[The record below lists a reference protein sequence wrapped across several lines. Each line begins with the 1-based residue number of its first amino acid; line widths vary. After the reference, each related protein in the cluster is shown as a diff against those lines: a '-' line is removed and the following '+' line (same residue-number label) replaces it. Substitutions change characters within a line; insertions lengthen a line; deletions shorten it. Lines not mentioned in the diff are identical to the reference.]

1 MSVTQTMNV
10 FFAELVRRRSENQTE
25 RRIKDFFYRV
35 MNSTLTDKSV
45 TVREYATNTIDFED
59 NASQTKLNEKAQV
72 YVLYVFVYREKVMS
86 HLEWYELWCSSQYV
100 AEKEEKFTALE
111 FFCSRIKFYI
121 DKHQQHFVYVPPSP
135 IDFFVPLLP
144 EVFFTFKYLQG
155 PLNEKYIKTFFAVD
169 ALLRRRGDI
178 QNETD
183 MMLYAEE
190 VVEFL
195 KAEQD
200 LSDDLHGVDIY
211 EYEANG
217 DISLFDFASGPKNV
231 YYQEARLAF
240 HKATF
245 LAIHFEIPKVFA
257 QIFGQQSGV
266 ATVRLAELE
275 VCRSYIEDQF
285 GSFEREFDRSVYDRH
300 RGLDSNNYYWYK
312 MYREIVKWGQIPIVR
327 QPSAI
332 RLTLIKGLQRA
343 CVVVV
348 NSLRQTSEAFPFDSV
363 KWNNEPDYA
372 YWAAP
377 STPLIEPP
385 RTSQPF
391 PYQKRDKWLRLQK
404 RVNEIRRIQNPSE
417 EEQRELQRIQQEQYN
432 LEQVSLGQPQPKRLR
447 F

>member
-1 MSVTQTMNV
+1 
-10 FFAELVRRRSENQTE
+10 
-25 RRIKDFFYRV
+25 
-35 MNSTLTDKSV
+35 
-45 TVREYATNTIDFED
+45 
-59 NASQTKLNEKAQV
+59 
-72 YVLYVFVYREKVMS
+72 MS

-231 YYQEARLAF
+231 YYQ
-240 HKATF
+240 
-245 LAIHFEIPKVFA
+245 
-257 QIFGQQSGV
+257 
-266 ATVRLAELE
+266 
-275 VCRSYIEDQF
+275 
-285 GSFEREFDRSVYDRH
+285 
-300 RGLDSNNYYWYK
+300 
-312 MYREIVKWGQIPIVR
+312 
-327 QPSAI
+327 
-332 RLTLIKGLQRA
+332 
-343 CVVVV
+343 
-348 NSLRQTSEAFPFDSV
+348 
-363 KWNNEPDYA
+363 
-372 YWAAP
+372 
-377 STPLIEPP
+377 
-385 RTSQPF
+385 
-391 PYQKRDKWLRLQK
+391 K
-404 RVNEIRRIQNPSE
+404 RV
-417 EEQRELQRIQQEQYN
+417 
-432 LEQVSLGQPQPKRLR
+432 
-447 F
+447 